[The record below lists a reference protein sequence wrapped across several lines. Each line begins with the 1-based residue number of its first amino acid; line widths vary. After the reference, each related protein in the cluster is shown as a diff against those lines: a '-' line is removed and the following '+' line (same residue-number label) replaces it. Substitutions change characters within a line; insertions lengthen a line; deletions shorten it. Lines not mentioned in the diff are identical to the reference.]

1 VSRSL
6 PATGILQR
14 QSTVRRWDRGFCR
27 ENPHPLAVWSR
38 VGDVS
43 GRRFR
48 SHTKITPRLA
58 ITIPPQRYTATS
70 QSGRC
75 HNHIAMSL
83 ASIAALQR
91 VNVQPAVELQQHTT
105 STTSLFS
112 STSSTSPSPSPLPLL
127 PSDDTASQPDMPPP
141 AYHMV
146 VDPAMAIPN
155 VNSPYDSEDEAE
167 REGDCTPEIT
177 INAATQ
183 IRGTGNIVSIAQM
196 DSARIATLVTTL
208 LNEGSLPN
216 VACPPQTPVSS
227 PSTSRTELR
236 TKACR
241 KLNIT
246 VNCGATIIGDR
257 NIVGPGLGDIAR
269 QMQIA
274 QRNAVI
280 LAAQQKQRQ
289 QQQEQQNASQRVP
302 PMAQHH
308 TNLYQAQVPMA
319 TQVPSPPMSRCSSLN
334 SDTLA
339 GAKRKAED
347 DAGESLLLLKR
358 RC

>member
-1 VSRSL
+1 
-6 PATGILQR
+6 
-14 QSTVRRWDRGFCR
+14 
-27 ENPHPLAVWSR
+27 
-38 VGDVS
+38 
-43 GRRFR
+43 
-48 SHTKITPRLA
+48 
-58 ITIPPQRYTATS
+58 
-70 QSGRC
+70 
-75 HNHIAMSL
+75 
-83 ASIAALQR
+83 
-91 VNVQPAVELQQHTT
+91 
-105 STTSLFS
+105 
-112 STSSTSPSPSPLPLL
+112 
-127 PSDDTASQPDMPPP
+127 
-141 AYHMV
+141 MV
-146 VDPAMAIPN
+146 VDPAVSIPN
-155 VNSPYDSEDEAE
+155 VDSPYDSEDEADKD
-167 REGDCTPEIT
+167 GDGTPEVT

-216 VACPPQTPVSS
+216 VAGPPQTPVSS
-227 PSTSRTELR
+227 PSSSRTELR
-236 TKACR
+236 TTTHR

-280 LAAQQKQRQ
+280 IAAQQKQRQ
-289 QQQEQQNASQRVP
+289 QQQEQQNAAQRVP

-308 TNLYQAQVPMA
+308 ANLYQAQAQVPMA

-334 SDTLA
+334 SDTIA

>member
-1 VSRSL
+1 MSR
-6 PATGILQR
+6 
-14 QSTVRRWDRGFCR
+14 
-27 ENPHPLAVWSR
+27 
-38 VGDVS
+38 
-43 GRRFR
+43 
-48 SHTKITPRLA
+48 
-58 ITIPPQRYTATS
+58 
-70 QSGRC
+70 
-75 HNHIAMSL
+75 
-83 ASIAALQR
+83 ASIVALQR
-91 VNVQPAVELQQHTT
+91 ASVQPAVESQQHHTT
-105 STTSLFS
+105 STTSFTS
-112 STSSTSPSPSPLPLL
+112 STSSTSSSSLPLL
-127 PSDDTASQPDMPPP
+127 LPDNTTSPPDMPPP

-146 VDPAMAIPN
+146 VDPAMAIPD

-167 REGDCTPEIT
+167 KDGDCIPEII

-183 IRGTGNIVSIAQM
+183 IRGAGNIVSIAQM

-216 VACPPQTPVSS
+216 VACPPQIPVSS
-227 PSTSRTELR
+227 PSTSRTETR
-236 TKACR
+236 TKPCR

-289 QQQEQQNASQRVP
+289 QQQEQQNAAQRVP

-308 TNLYQAQVPMA
+308 TNLYQAQAPMA
-319 TQVPSPPMSRCSSLN
+319 TQVPSPPMSRCPSLN
-334 SDTLA
+334 SDTVA

-347 DAGESLLLLKR
+347 DASESLLLLKR

>member
-1 VSRSL
+1 
-6 PATGILQR
+6 
-14 QSTVRRWDRGFCR
+14 
-27 ENPHPLAVWSR
+27 
-38 VGDVS
+38 
-43 GRRFR
+43 
-48 SHTKITPRLA
+48 
-58 ITIPPQRYTATS
+58 
-70 QSGRC
+70 
-75 HNHIAMSL
+75 MSL
-83 ASIAALQR
+83 AGTAAFQKA
-91 VNVQPAVELQQHTT
+91 NVQPAVEIQQHTT
-105 STTSLFS
+105 TSTAS
-112 STSSTSPSPSPLPLL
+112 STSSTFPSSIPLP
-127 PSDDTASQPDMPPP
+127 PSDDFIPPPDMPPP

-146 VDPAMAIPN
+146 VDPAVSIPN
-155 VNSPYDSEDEAE
+155 VDSPYDSEDEADKD
-167 REGDCTPEIT
+167 GDGTPEVI

-216 VACPPQTPVSS
+216 VAGPPQTPVSS
-227 PSTSRTELR
+227 PSSSRTELR
-236 TKACR
+236 TKTYR

-289 QQQEQQNASQRVP
+289 QQQEQQNAAQRVP

-308 TNLYQAQVPMA
+308 ANLYQAQAQAPMA

-334 SDTLA
+334 SDTVA